1 MPLKCPYCGF
11 VWKPR
16 VANPRSCPRCKRY
29 FYKPPER
36 VDADV
41 ESQRL
46 TVPKIREEEMKVLPT
61 TSYLECDFC
70 NNRAIVHMFGHNLCR
85 EHLIQMIERKIS
97 GESVTKPET
106 VEEELPFEDYL
117 VELAR
122 SITNFEEMVQLAMR
136 EAERRGYFLPESE
149 IRRMCERAWHQVT
162 GVPSFPTG

>member
-1 MPLKCPYCGF
+1 
-11 VWKPR
+11 
-16 VANPRSCPRCKRY
+16 
-29 FYKPPER
+29 
-36 VDADV
+36 
-41 ESQRL
+41 
-46 TVPKIREEEMKVLPT
+46 
-61 TSYLECDFC
+61 
-70 NNRAIVHMFGHNLCR
+70 
-85 EHLIQMIERKIS
+85 MIERKIS

-162 GVPSFPTG
+162 DVPSFPTG